1 MTKEKLLMILIGTYL
16 GLCIGTFVGLTQC
29 PKEHVKECGWTE
41 YRLVVDQDDEI
52 NLPYNVYDANGDS
65 IGVITADAL
74 DKIIK

>member
-1 MTKEKLLMILIGTYL
+1 MTKEKLLMILVGTYL
-16 GLCIGTFVGLTQC
+16 GLCIGTFVGLNEC

-65 IGVITADAL
+65 IGVITAENL
-74 DKIIK
+74 DKIIQ